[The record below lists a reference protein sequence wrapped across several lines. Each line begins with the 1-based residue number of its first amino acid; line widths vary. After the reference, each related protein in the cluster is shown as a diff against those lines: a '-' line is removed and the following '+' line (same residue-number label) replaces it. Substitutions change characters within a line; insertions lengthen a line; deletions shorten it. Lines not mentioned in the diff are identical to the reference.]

1 MTVAIIGAG
10 MAGLSCARALVQA
23 GLAVEMFDK
32 GRGPGGR
39 MSTRRVG
46 LDERELRFDHGAQY
60 FTARDERFRA
70 EVAAWREAGKVAD
83 WPAAGAEALV
93 GVPGMNEPV
102 RAMAEGLDVRWG
114 TRIDRLEQVAGE
126 WMLHGGVR
134 VRGGYASVVV
144 AIPAEQ
150 AGPLVA
156 DFAAGF
162 ADRAERTRSE
172 PCWTAMALF
181 AQPLPLA
188 DTIMSGGAVAWAARD
203 GAKPGRGGSESWVL
217 QASPGWT
224 RDHLDTPAEQIPK
237 LLLAALFADHAIEP
251 AQPDYASAHRWLYA
265 KAQPVAG
272 EPALWD
278 APLRL
283 GLAGDWLIAPRVES
297 AWISGRELAD
307 RMIAAPG

>member
-23 GLAVEMFDK
+23 GVAVELFDK

-39 MSTRRVG
+39 MSTRRVE
-46 LDERELRFDHGAQY
+46 LDGRELRFDHGAQY

-70 EVAAWREAGKVAD
+70 EVAQWRDAGRVAD
-83 WPAAGAEALV
+83 WPAAGPEALV

-114 TRIDRLEQVAGE
+114 TRIDRLERVAGE
-126 WMLHGGVR
+126 WVLHGGER
-134 VRGGYASVVV
+134 VRGCYASVVV

-162 ADRAERTRSE
+162 DNRAERTVSE
-172 PCWTAMALF
+172 PCWTVMACF
-181 AQPLPLA
+181 AQLLPLPDTLA
-188 DTIMSGGAVAWAARD
+188 TGDSVAWAARD
-203 GAKPGRGGSESWVL
+203 GAKPGRSGSESWVL
-217 QASPGWT
+217 QASPRWT
-224 RDHLDTPAEQIPK
+224 RDRLNEAPDAIAAK
-237 LLLAALFADHAIEP
+237 LLAAFFTENAVAP
-251 AQPDYASAHRWLYA
+251 VAPTYAAAHRWLYA
-265 KAQPVAG
+265 RAQPVAG

-278 APLRL
+278 PSLRL
-283 GLAGDWLIAPRVES
+283 GLAGDWLLAPRVES
-297 AWISGRELAD
+297 AWVSGRELAD
-307 RMIAAPG
+307 RMIAHLG